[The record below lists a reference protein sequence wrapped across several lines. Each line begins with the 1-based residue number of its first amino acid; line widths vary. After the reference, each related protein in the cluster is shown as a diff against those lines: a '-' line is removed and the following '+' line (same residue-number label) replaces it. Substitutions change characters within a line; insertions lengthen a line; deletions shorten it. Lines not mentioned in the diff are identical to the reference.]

1 MDVKPFF
8 DAAREL
14 AGGRLTQAQVDEL
27 NKVVNRLVPDDV
39 DISDLGVDLIRQF
52 EGLRT
57 RAYQDSVGIWT
68 IGYGTIRYPNGVA
81 VKAGDVCTE
90 EQAKSYMKHDLQKFV
105 KAVNKLVTVP
115 LKQTQFDALV
125 SLVYNIG
132 EGAFAGS
139 TLLKKLNSKDYAG
152 TAAQFLVWNKGRV
165 KGKLEVIPGLT
176 NRRKKEKAY
185 FEQ

>member
-14 AGGRLTQAQVDEL
+14 AGGKLTQAQVDEL
-27 NKVVNRLVPDDV
+27 NKVVNALTPDEV
-39 DISDLGVDLIRQF
+39 NISELGVDLIRQF

-57 RAYQDSVGIWT
+57 KAYLDSVGIWT

-90 EQAKSYMKHDLQKFV
+90 AQAKAYMKNDLQKFV
-105 KAVNKLVTVP
+105 KAVNRLVTVP
-115 LKQTQFDALV
+115 VKQTQFDALV

-139 TLLKKLNSKDYAG
+139 TLLKKLNARDYAG
-152 TAAQFLVWNKGRV
+152 AAAQFLVWNKGRV
-165 KGKLEVIPGLT
+165 KGELKVIDGLT